1 MSSQQLNALGP
12 EELKQHAEQVV
23 SEARHAV
30 ARAEAEVA
38 VAAAAVEATPMDARE
53 DIKAAV
59 AALLAAKETEVAAR
73 AAMAR
78 AMKAIYQLQL
88 PPQVGTIRFQVYA
101 DGRPV
106 VRSLFGTTIPLPS
119 RMLFHPENKNKA
131 IANLNILH
139 RQQMMGDWSDDI
151 NEAYIQ
157 DRIYETRPDVIKAK
171 KDKEAQMI
179 KAKKETKEH
188 MGSMLGDWDKAGK
201 IIKRHTSKN
210 RKKTKRRKQ
219 KIAKRIKGT
228 KRR

>member
-1 MSSQQLNALGP
+1 MSSQQLNDLAP
-12 EELKQHAEQVV
+12 EELKQHARQVV
-23 SEARHAV
+23 SEACHAV
-30 ARAEAEVA
+30 ARAQARVA

-53 DIKAAV
+53 DIKAA
-59 AALLAAKETEVAAR
+59 LLAAKETEVAAR
-73 AAMAR
+73 AACAR
-78 AMKAIYQLQL
+78 AQDASWMAG
-88 PPQVGTIRFQVYA
+88 VA
-101 DGRPV
+101 DLAAAMV
-106 VRSLFGTTIPLPS
+106 VEEGVEEATAEATA
-119 RMLFHPENKNKA
+119 EA
-131 IANLNILH
+131 IANLDILH

-171 KDKEAQMI
+171 KDKETQMK

-201 IIKRHTSKN
+201 LIKRHTSKN

-228 KRR
+228 KRRK

>member
-1 MSSQQLNALGP
+1 MSFKQLNDLEP

-78 AMKAIYQLQL
+78 AMKAIYQLQS
-88 PPQVGTIRFQVYA
+88 PPVGNVR
-101 DGRPV
+101 V
-106 VRSLFGTTIPLPS
+106 VRSLFGTNPPWRLV
-119 RMLFHPENKNKA
+119 FHPQNKKKA
-131 IANLNILH
+131 IANLDILH

-157 DRIYETRPDVIKAK
+157 DRIYETRQDVIEAK

-179 KAKKETKEH
+179 KAKKDKETQ
-188 MGSMLGDWDKAGK
+188 MNSMLGDWDKAGK
-201 IIKRHTSKN
+201 LIKRHTSKN

>member
-1 MSSQQLNALGP
+1 MSSQQLNALAP
-12 EELKQHAEQVV
+12 EELKQHARQVM

-30 ARAEAEVA
+30 ARAEAGVAVA
-38 VAAAAVEATPMDARE
+38 VAAVGATPMDE

-78 AMKAIYQLQL
+78 AQDASFLAR
-88 PPQVGTIRFQVYA
+88 VA
-101 DGRPV
+101 ASHWHSAWHDA
-106 VRSLFGTTIPLPS
+106 RSRAT
-119 RMLFHPENKNKA
+119 A
-131 IANLNILH
+131 IANLDILH
-139 RQQMMGDWSDDI
+139 RQQMMGDWSDEI
-151 NEAYIQ
+151 NEAFIQ

-171 KDKEAQMI
+171 KDKEAQMN
-179 KAKKETKEH
+179 
-188 MGSMLGDWDKAGK
+188 SMLGDWDKAGK
-201 IIKRHTSKN
+201 LIKRHTSKN

>member
-1 MSSQQLNALGP
+1 MSSQQLNDLGP

-38 VAAAAVEATPMDARE
+38 VAVAAVGATPMDARE

-59 AALLAAKETEVAAR
+59 AARAAFAR
-73 AAMAR
+73 AAETA
-78 AMKAIYQLQL
+78 AGQAVIWATTNHL
-88 PPQVGTIRFQVYA
+88 PPE
-101 DGRPV
+101 V
-106 VRSLFGTTIPLPS
+106 VV
-119 RMLFHPENKNKA
+119 HPTLVRLRAAMVATWRAKA
-131 IANLNILH
+131 IANLDILH
-139 RQQMMGDWSDDI
+139 SQQMMGDWSDDI

-157 DRIYETRPDVIKAK
+157 DIIYETRPDVIKAK

-201 IIKRHTSKN
+201 LIKRHASKN

>member
-1 MSSQQLNALGP
+1 MSSQQLNALAP
-12 EELKQHAEQVV
+12 EELKQHARQVM

-30 ARAEAEVA
+30 ARAEAGVAVA
-38 VAAAAVEATPMDARE
+38 VAAVGATPMDE

-78 AMKAIYQLQL
+78 AQDASFLAR
-88 PPQVGTIRFQVYA
+88 VA
-101 DGRPV
+101 ASHWHSAWHDA
-106 VRSLFGTTIPLPS
+106 RSRAT
-119 RMLFHPENKNKA
+119 A
-131 IANLNILH
+131 IANLDILH

-151 NEAYIQ
+151 NEAYIK

-171 KDKEAQMI
+171 KDKEAQMN
-179 KAKKETKEH
+179 
-188 MGSMLGDWDKAGK
+188 SMLGDWDKAGK
-201 IIKRHTSKN
+201 LIKRHTSKN

>member
-1 MSSQQLNALGP
+1 MSSQQLNDLGP

-38 VAAAAVEATPMDARE
+38 VAVAAVGATPMDARE
-53 DIKAAV
+53 DIKAAM
-59 AALLAAKETEVAAR
+59 AALLAAKGTEVAAR

-88 PPQVGTIRFQVYA
+88 PPQVGTMHFVRGPDGTIR
-101 DGRPV
+101 V
-106 VRSLFGTTIPLPS
+106 VRSLFGPN
-119 RMLFHPENKNKA
+119 PENKNKA
-131 IANLNILH
+131 IANLDILH
-139 RQQMMGDWSDDI
+139 SQQMMGDWSDDI

-157 DRIYETRPDVIKAK
+157 DIIYETRPDVIKAK

-201 IIKRHTSKN
+201 LIKRHTSKN

>member
-1 MSSQQLNALGP
+1 MSFKQLNDLAP

-30 ARAEAEVA
+30 ARAEAGVA

-59 AALLAAKETEVAAR
+59 AALLAAKGTEVAAR
-73 AAMAR
+73 AAFAR
-78 AMKAIYQLQL
+78 AMKA
-88 PPQVGTIRFQVYA
+88 TRYA
-101 DGRPV
+101 ATP
-106 VRSLFGTTIPLPS
+106 
-119 RMLFHPENKNKA
+119 A
-131 IANLNILH
+131 IANLDILH
-139 RQQMMGDWSDDI
+139 RQQMMGNWSYDI
-151 NEAYIQ
+151 NSAYIK

-201 IIKRHTSKN
+201 LIKHHTNKN
-210 RKKTKRRKQ
+210 RKKTNRRRQ

-228 KRR
+228 KRRK

>member
-1 MSSQQLNALGP
+1 MSSYQLNDLGP
-12 EELKQHAEQVV
+12 DELKQHTEQVL
-23 SEARHAV
+23 SEARDAV
-30 ARAEAEVA
+30 ARAETRAAIAA
-38 VAAAAVEATPMDARE
+38 VADEATPMDARE
-53 DIKAAV
+53 EIKAAV
-59 AALLAAKETEVAAR
+59 VAASALGAASTAAHWAARHAPFSVVAPPR
-73 AAMAR
+73 A
-78 AMKAIYQLQL
+78 
-88 PPQVGTIRFQVYA
+88 T
-101 DGRPV
+101 
-106 VRSLFGTTIPLPS
+106 
-119 RMLFHPENKNKA
+119 A
-131 IANLNILH
+131 IANLDILH

-201 IIKRHTSKN
+201 LIKRHTSKN

>member
-59 AALLAAKETEVAAR
+59 AALLAAKETEGTANM
-73 AAMAR
+73 AMAR
-78 AMKAIYQLQL
+78 AEHALFL
-88 PPQVGTIRFQVYA
+88 ARAAARLAPAAA
-101 DGRPV
+101 DWAAATV
-106 VRSLFGTTIPLPS
+106 TTA
-119 RMLFHPENKNKA
+119 RVAA
-131 IANLNILH
+131 IANLDILH
-139 RQQMMGDWSDDI
+139 RQQMMGDWD
-151 NEAYIQ
+151 E
-157 DRIYETRPDVIKAK
+157 
-171 KDKEAQMI
+171 
-179 KAKKETKEH
+179 
-188 MGSMLGDWDKAGK
+188 AGK
-201 IIKRHTSKN
+201 LIKRHTSKN

-228 KRR
+228 KRRK